1 MNGQITD
8 VPGTRVGQAHDEEG
22 MTGCTV
28 VIWEDGAVCSVDV
41 RGSAPG
47 TRETDLLQPTNLVD
61 RIHGIVLSGGGSF
74 GLDAASG
81 VSDYLVERN
90 IGFDVGYGI
99 VPIVPAAVLFD
110 LSVGSPNARPDRD
123 MGYAAASDASS
134 GDVAEGNVG
143 AGCGASVGK
152 IGGFER
158 AMKGGIGTASIK
170 LPNGLVVGAIVAV
183 NALGEI
189 RDPDTR
195 ELIAGPLSDEGELQ
209 DGASLHWLK
218 EKPFSFTGT
227 NTTLAIVATNAGLTK
242 TELKK
247 VAEMTHDGFAR
258 AIYPVH
264 TMYDGD
270 IAFAASTGS
279 IEATVDL
286 VGTLA
291 ADVVAEAIARG
302 VRTAVRAGGLLA
314 YRDLACG
321 DVIPAVHKNKQK
333 ETETYSEEATLQ

>member
-1 MNGQITD
+1 MHGQITD

-22 MTGCTV
+22 MTGCT
-28 VIWEDGAVCSVDV
+28 
-41 RGSAPG
+41 
-47 TRETDLLQPTNLVD
+47 
-61 RIHGIVLSGGGSF
+61 
-74 GLDAASG
+74 
-81 VSDYLVERN
+81 
-90 IGFDVGYGI
+90 
-99 VPIVPAAVLFD
+99 
-110 LSVGSPNARPDRD
+110 
-123 MGYAAASDASS
+123 

-170 LPNGLVVGAIVAV
+170 LSNGLVVGAIVVV

-189 RDPDTR
+189 RDSDTR
-195 ELIAGPLSDEGELQ
+195 ELLAGPLSDEGELQ

-321 DVIPAVHKNKQK
+321 DVNPAVHKNKQN
-333 ETETYSEEATLQ
+333 ETETYYGEATLQ

>member
-1 MNGQITD
+1 MHARITD
-8 VPGTRVGQAHDEEG
+8 VPGTLVGHAQDTVG

-28 VIWEDGAVCSVDV
+28 VIWEQGAVCSVDV

-61 RIHGIVLSGGGSF
+61 RIYGIVLSGGGSF

-81 VSDYLVERN
+81 VADYLVERN

-110 LSVGSPNARPDRD
+110 LSVGNPYARPDRN
-123 MGYAAASDASS
+123 MGYAAAA
-134 GDVAEGNVG
+134 GAVAGIVAEGNVG

-158 AMKGGIGTASIK
+158 AMKGGVGTASIR
-170 LPNGLVVGAIVAV
+170 LQNGLVVGAIVAV

-195 ELIAGPLSDEGELQ
+195 QLLAGPLNDDGELQ
-209 DGASLHWLK
+209 EGASLLWMK

-227 NTTLAIVATNAGLTK
+227 NTTLAVIATNAGLTK

-247 VAEMTHDGFAR
+247 VAEMAHDGFAR

-279 IEATVDL
+279 IKATVDL

-302 VRTAVRAGGLLA
+302 VREAVSAGGLSA
-314 YRDLACG
+314 SRD
-321 DVIPAVHKNKQK
+321 VKPAARQKN
-333 ETETYSEEATLQ
+333 